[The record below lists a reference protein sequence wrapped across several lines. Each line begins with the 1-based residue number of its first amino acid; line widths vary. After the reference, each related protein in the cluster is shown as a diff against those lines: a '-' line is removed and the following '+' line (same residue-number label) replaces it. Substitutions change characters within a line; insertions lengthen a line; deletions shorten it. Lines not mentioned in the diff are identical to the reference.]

1 MTQAQAEGA
10 LDGQEVRVQ
19 VLRHPQ
25 DGALHGEAARAH
37 PPGAKVQV
45 QGGNSVGKILGPKN
59 TFKFVIFIFRTSP
72 YRYFLSQFKKSR

>member
-37 PPGAKVQV
+37 PPGAQVQV
-45 QGGNSVGKILGPKN
+45 QGGEIQWGKCGQSFNS
-59 TFKFVIFIFRTSP
+59 
-72 YRYFLSQFKKSR
+72 KSRTAQ